1 MIRPWHR
8 RCIGVSKPPRV
19 EQPVVPA
26 VRKPFSNNNENNIWW
41 DRVRTCVCTFVN
53 RKTPFPFNSK
63 TIFGSRIK
71 IIVKLNPFYLSTSVP
86 FTSEKCHE
94 FPKLHL
100 KNIVSLSFHKGL
112 SQKCDNFWIDSIA
125 PRVSERDSVR
135 SSSGKSDQI
144 QTPRVSH
151 TTVSRFT
158 LLKQQQRDSW
168 LDFTARRRMEVDSL
182 GSPIGKTMVATVRSG
197 RQDVAR
203 SRLERNMQPSSRVI
217 QYRSSNFQ
225 GSISLWQH

>member
-63 TIFGSRIK
+63 IIFGSRIK

-94 FPKLHL
+94 FPKFHFKKTSFLFLFIKDSL
-100 KNIVSLSFHKGL
+100 KNVTIFE
-112 SQKCDNFWIDSIA
+112 SIPSHLA
-125 PRVSERDSVR
+125 CLNVIPSEVPLAKAI
-135 SSSGKSDQI
+135 KSKRHAFP
-144 QTPRVSH
+144 TPRC
-151 TTVSRFT
+151 
-158 LLKQQQRDSW
+158 Q
-168 LDFTARRRMEVDSL
+168 
-182 GSPIGKTMVATVRSG
+182 GSP
-197 RQDVAR
+197 
-203 SRLERNMQPSSRVI
+203 
-217 QYRSSNFQ
+217 F
-225 GSISLWQH
+225 